1 LGCIRTGLFG
11 FQLRRFDL
19 DVTFI
24 RLVARLAGWLLLV
37 VIVFLNLSPPSYR
50 PVTSAG
56 HNLEHFLIYL
66 ALGVTFGVGYVRRW
80 WLLALGLVGLT
91 AAVEFGQLFVPGRH
105 ARLRDFLIDAG
116 AACLGIAL
124 AWIGGVV
131 TSTLSRS
138 PRSGSSCVERPD

>member
-1 LGCIRTGLFG
+1 LGCIRTSLFG
-11 FQLRRFDL
+11 LSQLRRFDL
-19 DVTFI
+19 DVTVI

-66 ALGVTFGVGYVRRW
+66 ALGVTFGVGYARRW
-80 WLLALGLVGLT
+80 WLLALGLVGFT

-105 ARLRDFLIDAG
+105 ARLKDLVIDAG
-116 AACLGIAL
+116 AVCLGIAIVWGMDVAASL
-124 AWIGGVV
+124 
-131 TSTLSRS
+131 L
-138 PRSGSSCVERPD
+138 RSGQSRPSSKS